1 MGMGYRV
8 RQTPDGQQVPIH
20 EYQDYMQN
28 TYYPQQNFNAAVNAP
43 IPGVTGPLG
52 NSAQIP
58 GVGIAPPQQPIPY
71 QPQTSQFQ
79 PSGPYGQQAAA
90 LAGLL
95 SQSAPSSPGMP
106 NAPSPG
112 APMGD
117 TYPNGLLGGKRPF
130 RPGGK

>member
-8 RQTPDGQQVPIH
+8 RPTPDGQQVPIH

-28 TYYPQQNFNAAVNAP
+28 TYYPQQNFNASLGAP
-43 IPGVTGPLG
+43 IPGLTGPLG
-52 NSAQIP
+52 NGAQIP
-58 GVGIAPPQQPIPY
+58 GGGVGIAPPQQQIPY
-71 QPQTSQFQ
+71 QQMPPSTFQ
-79 PSGPYGQQAAA
+79 AAGPYGRQAMG

-95 SQSAPSSPGMP
+95 SANSP
-106 NAPSPG
+106 PG
-112 APMGD
+112 N